1 MEGST
6 NIHGT
11 ATNLGASLNTDLKS
25 TLSNLVHPTVTNFEE
40 KKEET
45 KLQMDSTMDTKFET
59 NRYLRNNTNEP
70 TNISNSRLADQI
82 GSSRLEIPSINDDYT
97 STTGAAVKRDQAIS

>member
-6 NIHGT
+6 NILGT

-25 TLSNLVHPTVTNFEE
+25 TLSNLVQPTVTAFEE

-59 NRYLRNNTNEP
+59 NRYPRNNTNEP
-70 TNISNSRLADQI
+70 AIISNSKLTDQI
-82 GSSRLEIPSINDDYT
+82 GSSRLEIPSVNDDYT
-97 STTGAAVKRDQAIS
+97 STAGVAV